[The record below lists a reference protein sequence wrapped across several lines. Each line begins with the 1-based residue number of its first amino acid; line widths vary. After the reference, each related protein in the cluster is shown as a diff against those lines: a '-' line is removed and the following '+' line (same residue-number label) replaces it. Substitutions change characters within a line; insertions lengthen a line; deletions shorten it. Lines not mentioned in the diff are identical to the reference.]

1 MDIRII
7 YYVLGRLVMAET
19 ITMFIP
25 FAMALWNLESSV
37 SGFAVALGLSAS
49 VGLVLQANGR
59 KRETDLSMREGI
71 AITGFGWALATSLGM
86 LPYVCGGL
94 KVFPAFPALG
104 LPCLTVCRGCLPAF
118 FSGV

>member
-71 AITGFGWALATSLGM
+71 AITGFGWALAT
-86 LPYVCGGL
+86 GL
-94 KVFPAFPALG
+94 EAFLAFPALG
-104 LPCLTVCRGCLPAF
+104 QRCLTVCRGCLPAF